1 MVEYA
6 TILVEEDAGVATV
19 TLNRPE
25 RMNAYSRRMGME
37 VRHAVTT
44 FDARDDIR
52 VIILTGA
59 GRAFTAGADLAP
71 EPGESLEVLAER
83 YKPATEKNY
92 YELGTPLIA
101 AINGSAVGIG
111 WTLPILFDIRIV
123 AEKAKYGFVFVR
135 RGLLPEL
142 GSSWL
147 LPRLIGLGNAM
158 DLLLTGRLFDGAE
171 ALRLGLA
178 TEVVPNDQVL
188 ARAQEIARDIAT
200 NVGPVAAA
208 ITKRLANESLL
219 TSDRDTEAKFEDDMF
234 RWAVSHEEGAEGMR
248 SFMEK
253 RDPQWPLGKNSGFP
267 HEMYKDRD

>member
-1 MVEYA
+1 VEYA
-6 TILVEEDAGVATV
+6 AILVEEDSGVGTV

-25 RMNAYSRRMGME
+25 RMNAYSRRMGLE
-37 VRHAVTT
+37 VRHAITEL
-44 FDARDDIR
+44 DARDDIR
-52 VIILTGA
+52 AIILTGA

-71 EPGESLEVLAER
+71 EPGESIEVLQER
-83 YKPATEKNY
+83 YKPVTEKNY
-92 YELGTPLIA
+92 YELTTPLIA
-101 AINGSAVGIG
+101 AINGSAVGVG

-123 AEKAKYGFVFVR
+123 AEKAKYGFVFTR

-158 DLLLTGRLFDGAE
+158 DLLLTGRIFDGAE

-208 ITKRLANESLL
+208 ITKRLVYESLL
-219 TSDRDTEAKFEDDMF
+219 TLDRDTEAVFENDMF
-234 RWAVSHEEGAEGMR
+234 QWAVSHEEGAEGMK

-267 HEMYKDRD
+267 HEMYKDRA